1 MQLNLQP
8 IAVPLREHAPGAY
21 RLNGT
26 RVSLDLVIDEFKAGR
41 TPEAIVHA
49 YDTLSLADVYAV
61 ITYYLANRAE
71 VEAYLRVRDQEA
83 ERLRL
88 EAEASQPSREALRAK
103 LLARE
108 GHPHAPAGK

>member
-1 MQLNLQP
+1 MPLNLQP
-8 IAVPLREHAPGAY
+8 IPVPLREHAPGAY

-61 ITYYLANRAE
+61 IAYYLANRAE
-71 VEAYLRVRDQEA
+71 VEGYLRGRSEEA
-83 ERLRL
+83 ERLRREP
-88 EAEASQPSREALRAK
+88 EADQPSREALRAK
-103 LLARE
+103 LSARE
-108 GHPHAPAGK
+108 GNPHAPAGK